1 MRRWAILWKSDLG
14 LLIYGSTREGIEE
27 GVGCSGGKIK
37 VLTGAHEQRLQ
48 LRLQCGG
55 RKGSDWL
62 AGCWLKHSPRDDPPA
77 SEWEMPDLP
86 LFPAE
91 GRGSEAEETGHQ
103 VRPTHPPGSIQT
115 QLLPQQ

>member
-48 LRLQCGG
+48 LRSQCRG

-62 AGCWLKHSPRDDPPA
+62 AGCSAETRPKRRPP
-77 SEWEMPDLP
+77 LRVNGKCRIC
-86 LFPAE
+86 LCFLQRE
-91 GRGSEAEETGHQ
+91 GAQRLRRQ
-103 VRPTHPPGSIQT
+103 SIR
-115 QLLPQQ
+115 